1 MKHVRI
7 TDPYT
12 IKQVERIRRCRG
24 DKTLAKTARELIHER
39 IHGSTDALL
48 EKEGVSMPE
57 ASAGQGHG
65 HGGPTRRKQ
74 PRRSA
79 A

>member
-1 MKHVRI
+1 MKSTERKLSVRPQTKRKFVQI
-7 TDPYT
+7 AG
-12 IKQVERIRRCRG
+12 ERG
-24 DKTLAKTARELIHER
+24 WSHAETADRAA
-39 IHGSTDALL
+39 DALL

-65 HGGPTRRKQ
+65 HGGPSRRKQ